1 MRDTMKETLS
11 FQTEVKQLLQ
21 LMIHSL
27 YSNKEIFLRELISNA
42 ADATDKLRF
51 EALNNAALLE
61 NDGDLQITVT
71 CDTAAKTITI
81 TDNGIGMSRDEVI
94 ENLGTIA
101 KSGTKAFFEQLSGDA
116 KKDANLI
123 GQFGVGFYSAFIV
136 ADEVEVETRRAGSA
150 ANEAVRW
157 VSKGDGEFS
166 IENIEQ
172 TQRGTKITLHIKED
186 DADLLSDWTLRRI
199 VTTYS
204 DHISVPILMKKAP
217 EYDDEGNITHS
228 DELEAV
234 NQAQA
239 LWTRNK
245 NDISDEQYQ
254 EFYKHISHDFSD
266 ALAWTHFRVEGKHEY
281 TGLMYVPK
289 NAPFDMYDREPKG
302 GVKLYVKRV
311 FIMDDVQKLM
321 PMYLRFIKGIIDT
334 NDLPLNVSREILQQ
348 SRDLDQIRAGAVKK
362 ILSMLEDIAKN
373 RAEDYTQFWNTFG
386 SVLKEGIGED
396 AANKDKIAGL
406 SRFASTHNADAAQ
419 TVSLADY
426 IGRMKEGQDKIYYI
440 TAETYAAAKNSPHLE
455 IYRKKGIEV
464 LLLTDRIDEWVV
476 GSLFE
481 FDGKKLASVSKG
493 ELDLGSLEN
502 EADKAEQEKAQEAA
516 KDVVAK
522 IKADLGDKVADVRA
536 TTRLTES
543 PACLVV
549 GEHDMSQNLQRMLA
563 AAGAADQLP
572 GAKPVLEINP
582 EHMLVQRLASES
594 NGVVQAELS
603 QLLYD
608 QALLAEGGKL
618 EDPASFVKRM
628 NQLLVAAHA

>member
-1 MRDTMKETLS
+1 MKETLS

-61 NDGDLQITVT
+61 NDGDLQISVT

-81 TDNGIGMSRDEVI
+81 TDNGIGMSREEVI

-136 ADEVEVETRRAGSA
+136 ADDVAVETRRAGSPA
-150 ANEAVRW
+150 SEAVRW

-172 TQRGTKITLHIKED
+172 AQRGTTITLHIKEA

-239 LWTRNK
+239 LWARNK

-254 EFYKHISHDFSD
+254 EFYKHISHDFND

-362 ILSMLEDIAKN
+362 ILTMLEDIAKN

-502 EADKAEQEKAQEAA
+502 EADKAEQEKAQESA

>member
-1 MRDTMKETLS
+1 MKETLS

-71 CDTAAKTITI
+71 CDTAVKTITI
-81 TDNGIGMSRDEVI
+81 TDNGIGMSREEVI

-136 ADEVEVETRRAGSA
+136 ANEVEVETRRAGSA

-582 EHMLVQRLASES
+582 EHMLVQRLANES

>member
-1 MRDTMKETLS
+1 MKETLS

-81 TDNGIGMSRDEVI
+81 TDNGIGMSREEVI

-136 ADEVEVETRRAGSA
+136 ADEVAVETRRAGSP

-172 TQRGTKITLHIKED
+172 AQRGTTITLHIKEA

-254 EFYKHISHDFSD
+254 EFYKHISHDFND

-362 ILSMLEDIAKN
+362 ILTMLEDIAKN

-502 EADKAEQEKAQEAA
+502 EADKAEQEKAQESA

-582 EHMLVQRLASES
+582 EHMLVQRLANES
-594 NGVVQAELS
+594 NGVLQAELS

>member
-1 MRDTMKETLS
+1 MKETLS

-136 ADEVEVETRRAGSA
+136 ADEVAVETRRAGSA

-166 IENIEQ
+166 IENIDMLE
-172 TQRGTKITLHIKED
+172 RGTKITLHIKED

-254 EFYKHISHDFSD
+254 EFYKHISHDFND

-582 EHMLVQRLASES
+582 EHMLVQRLANES

>member
-1 MRDTMKETLS
+1 MKETLS

-61 NDGDLQITVT
+61 NDGDLQISVT

-81 TDNGIGMSRDEVI
+81 TDNGIGMSREEVI

-136 ADEVEVETRRAGSA
+136 ADDVAVETRRAGSPA
-150 ANEAVRW
+150 SEAVRW

-172 TQRGTKITLHIKED
+172 AQRGTTITLHIKEA

-239 LWTRNK
+239 LWARNK

-254 EFYKHISHDFSD
+254 EFYKHISHDFND

-502 EADKAEQEKAQEAA
+502 EADKAEQEKAQESA

-582 EHMLVQRLASES
+582 EHMLVQRLASEP

>member
-1 MRDTMKETLS
+1 
-11 FQTEVKQLLQ
+11 
-21 LMIHSL
+21 MIHSL

-136 ADEVEVETRRAGSA
+136 ADEVAVETRRAGST

-166 IENIEQ
+166 IENIDMPE
-172 TQRGTKITLHIKED
+172 RGTKITLHIKED

-254 EFYKHISHDFSD
+254 EFYKHISHDFND

-582 EHMLVQRLASES
+582 EHMLVQRLANES

>member
-1 MRDTMKETLS
+1 MKETLS

-136 ADEVEVETRRAGSA
+136 ADEVAVETRRAGSA

-166 IENIEQ
+166 IENIDMPE
-172 TQRGTKITLHIKED
+172 RGTKITLHIKED

-254 EFYKHISHDFSD
+254 EFYKHISHDFND

-373 RAEDYTQFWNTFG
+373 RAEDYSQFWNTFG

-582 EHMLVQRLASES
+582 EHMLVQRLANES

>member
-1 MRDTMKETLS
+1 
-11 FQTEVKQLLQ
+11 
-21 LMIHSL
+21 MIHSL

-61 NDGDLQITVT
+61 NDGDLQISVT

-81 TDNGIGMSRDEVI
+81 TDNGIGMSREEVI

-136 ADEVEVETRRAGSA
+136 ADDVAVETRRAGSPA
-150 ANEAVRW
+150 SEAVRW

-172 TQRGTKITLHIKED
+172 AQRGTTITLHIKEA

-239 LWTRNK
+239 LWARNK

-254 EFYKHISHDFSD
+254 EFYKHISHDFND

-362 ILSMLEDIAKN
+362 ILTMLEDIAKN
-373 RAEDYTQFWNTFG
+373 RVEDYTQFWNTFG

-502 EADKAEQEKAQEAA
+502 EADKAEQEKAQESA

-582 EHMLVQRLASES
+582 EHMLVQRLASEP

>member
-1 MRDTMKETLS
+1 
-11 FQTEVKQLLQ
+11 
-21 LMIHSL
+21 MIHSL

-61 NDGDLQITVT
+61 SDGDLQITVT

-136 ADEVEVETRRAGSA
+136 ADEVAVETRRAGSA

-166 IENIEQ
+166 IENIDMPE
-172 TQRGTKITLHIKED
+172 RGTKITLHIKED

-254 EFYKHISHDFSD
+254 EFYKHISHDFND

-582 EHMLVQRLASES
+582 EHMLVQRLANES

>member
-1 MRDTMKETLS
+1 
-11 FQTEVKQLLQ
+11 
-21 LMIHSL
+21 MIHSL

-166 IENIEQ
+166 IENIDMPE
-172 TQRGTKITLHIKED
+172 RGTKITLHIKEE

>member
-1 MRDTMKETLS
+1 MKETLS

-61 NDGDLQITVT
+61 NDGDLQIAVT

-136 ADEVEVETRRAGSA
+136 ADEVAVETRRAGSA

-166 IENIEQ
+166 IENIDMPE
-172 TQRGTKITLHIKED
+172 RGTKITLHIKED

-254 EFYKHISHDFSD
+254 EFYKHISHDFND

-373 RAEDYTQFWNTFG
+373 RAEDYSQFWNTFG

-582 EHMLVQRLASES
+582 EHMLVQRLANES

>member
-1 MRDTMKETLS
+1 
-11 FQTEVKQLLQ
+11 
-21 LMIHSL
+21 MIHSL

-61 NDGDLQITVT
+61 SDGDLQITVT

-136 ADEVEVETRRAGSA
+136 ADEVAVETRRAGSA

-166 IENIEQ
+166 IENIDMPE
-172 TQRGTKITLHIKED
+172 RGTKITLHIKED

-254 EFYKHISHDFSD
+254 EFYKHISHDFND

-455 IYRKKGIEV
+455 IYRKKGIVV

-582 EHMLVQRLASES
+582 EHMLVQRLANES

>member
-1 MRDTMKETLS
+1 MKETLS

-61 NDGDLQITVT
+61 NDGDLQIAVT

-136 ADEVEVETRRAGSA
+136 ADEVAVETRRAGST

-166 IENIEQ
+166 IENIDMPE
-172 TQRGTKITLHIKED
+172 RGTKITLHIKED

-254 EFYKHISHDFSD
+254 EFYKHISHDFND

-582 EHMLVQRLASES
+582 EHMLVQRLANES

>member
-1 MRDTMKETLS
+1 
-11 FQTEVKQLLQ
+11 
-21 LMIHSL
+21 MIHSL

-136 ADEVEVETRRAGSA
+136 ADEVAVETRRAGST

-166 IENIEQ
+166 IENIDMPE
-172 TQRGTKITLHIKED
+172 RGTKITLHIKED

-254 EFYKHISHDFSD
+254 EFYKHISHDFND

-373 RAEDYTQFWNTFG
+373 RAEEYTQFWNTFG

-582 EHMLVQRLASES
+582 EHMLVQRLANES

>member
-1 MRDTMKETLS
+1 MKETLS

-61 NDGDLQITVT
+61 NDGDLQISVT

-81 TDNGIGMSRDEVI
+81 TDNGIGMSREEVI

-136 ADEVEVETRRAGSA
+136 ADDVAVETRRAGSPA
-150 ANEAVRW
+150 SEAVRW

-172 TQRGTKITLHIKED
+172 AQRGTTITLHIKEA

-254 EFYKHISHDFSD
+254 EFYKHISHDFND

-362 ILSMLEDIAKN
+362 ILTMLEDIAKN

-502 EADKAEQEKAQEAA
+502 EADKAEQEKAQESA

-582 EHMLVQRLASES
+582 EHMLVQRLASEP

>member
-1 MRDTMKETLS
+1 MKETLS

-166 IENIEQ
+166 IENIDMPE
-172 TQRGTKITLHIKED
+172 RGTKITLHIKEE

-582 EHMLVQRLASES
+582 EHMLVQRLANES

>member
-1 MRDTMKETLS
+1 M
-11 FQTEVKQLLQ
+11 
-21 LMIHSL
+21 
-27 YSNKEIFLRELISNA
+27 
-42 ADATDKLRF
+42 
-51 EALNNAALLE
+51 
-61 NDGDLQITVT
+61 
-71 CDTAAKTITI
+71 
-81 TDNGIGMSRDEVI
+81 
-94 ENLGTIA
+94 
-101 KSGTKAFFEQLSGDA
+101 
-116 KKDANLI
+116 
-123 GQFGVGFYSAFIV
+123 
-136 ADEVEVETRRAGSA
+136 ETRRAGSPA
-150 ANEAVRW
+150 SEAVRW

-172 TQRGTKITLHIKED
+172 AQRGTTITLHIKEA

-239 LWTRNK
+239 LWARNK

-254 EFYKHISHDFSD
+254 EFYKHISHDFND

-362 ILSMLEDIAKN
+362 ILTMLEDIAKN

-502 EADKAEQEKAQEAA
+502 EADKAEQEKAQESA

-582 EHMLVQRLASES
+582 EHMLVQRLASEP

>member
-1 MRDTMKETLS
+1 MKETLS

-136 ADEVEVETRRAGSA
+136 ADEVAVETRRAGSA

-166 IENIEQ
+166 IENIDMPE
-172 TQRGTKITLHIKED
+172 RGTKITLHIKED

-245 NDISDEQYQ
+245 SDISDEQYQ

-582 EHMLVQRLASES
+582 EHMLVQRLANES

>member
-1 MRDTMKETLS
+1 MKETLS

-136 ADEVEVETRRAGSA
+136 ADEVAVETRRAGST

-166 IENIEQ
+166 IENIDMPE
-172 TQRGTKITLHIKED
+172 RGTKITLHIKED

-254 EFYKHISHDFSD
+254 EFYKHISHDFND

-582 EHMLVQRLASES
+582 EHMLVQRLASEP

>member
-1 MRDTMKETLS
+1 MKETLS

-61 NDGDLQITVT
+61 NDGDLQITIT

-81 TDNGIGMSRDEVI
+81 TDNGIGMSREEVI

-116 KKDANLI
+116 KIDANLI
-123 GQFGVGFYSAFIV
+123 GQFGVGCYSAFIV
-136 ADEVEVETRRAGSA
+136 ADEVAVETRRAGSPA
-150 ANEAVRW
+150 SEAVRW

-172 TQRGTKITLHIKED
+172 AQRGTTITLHIKEA

-239 LWTRNK
+239 LWARNK

-254 EFYKHISHDFSD
+254 EFYKHISHDFND

-362 ILSMLEDIAKN
+362 ILTMLEDIAKN

-502 EADKAEQEKAQEAA
+502 EADKAEQEKAQESA

-582 EHMLVQRLASES
+582 EHMLVQRLASEP

>member
-1 MRDTMKETLS
+1 
-11 FQTEVKQLLQ
+11 
-21 LMIHSL
+21 MIHSL

-136 ADEVEVETRRAGSA
+136 ADEVAVETRRAGST

-166 IENIEQ
+166 IENIDMPE
-172 TQRGTKITLHIKED
+172 RGTKITLHIKED

-254 EFYKHISHDFSD
+254 EFYKHISHDFND

-386 SVLKEGIGED
+386 SVVKEGIGED

-582 EHMLVQRLASES
+582 EHMLVQRLANES

>member
-1 MRDTMKETLS
+1 MKETLS

-61 NDGDLQITVT
+61 NDGDLQISVT

-81 TDNGIGMSRDEVI
+81 TDNGIGMSREEVI

-136 ADEVEVETRRAGSA
+136 ADDVAVETRRAGSP

-172 TQRGTKITLHIKED
+172 AQRGTTITLHIKEA

-254 EFYKHISHDFSD
+254 EFYKHISHDFND

-362 ILSMLEDIAKN
+362 ILTMLEDIAKN

-502 EADKAEQEKAQEAA
+502 EADKAEQEKAQESA

-582 EHMLVQRLASES
+582 EHMLVQRLASEP

>member
-1 MRDTMKETLS
+1 
-11 FQTEVKQLLQ
+11 
-21 LMIHSL
+21 MIHSL

-136 ADEVEVETRRAGSA
+136 ADEVAVETRRAGSA

-166 IENIEQ
+166 IENIDMPE
-172 TQRGTKITLHIKED
+172 RGTKITLHIKED

-582 EHMLVQRLASES
+582 EHMLVQRLANES